1 MAISPIYLDRHGNGN
16 IGRFAWV
23 NSDTRRTCSS
33 WTFWGDWWWDTSG
46 ERRPTAYVENTT
58 PELSADPTNTTE
70 TTDD

>member
-1 MAISPIYLDRHGNGN
+1 MTDFIYIDRHGNGN

-46 ERRPTAYVENTT
+46 ERRPTANVENTT
-58 PELSADPTNTTE
+58 PEAD
-70 TTDD
+70 D